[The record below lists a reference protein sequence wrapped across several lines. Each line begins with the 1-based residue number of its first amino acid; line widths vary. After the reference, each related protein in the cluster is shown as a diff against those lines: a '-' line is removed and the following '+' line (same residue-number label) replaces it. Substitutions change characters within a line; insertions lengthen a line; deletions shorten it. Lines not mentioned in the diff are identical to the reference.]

1 MAYTVEELLAV
12 GLLPALECL
21 IEAADRRETVSY
33 ADMVRY
39 IAKRT
44 SDPRFA
50 RAWHD
55 GGEVAGTLMNR
66 ILEVAPAAPPI
77 NTRVVKAGTTLPSTG
92 ADPYVE
98 RYLDA
103 EYSKLDDVE
112 KREIINRLH
121 ESVWDF
127 PRWRQVGKLAFGRK
141 FVPPEPAPGE
151 GDGKAK
157 RLGFGGPPESENH
170 LRPKEYVAN
179 HPREFGAPRDCKK
192 GLMEYR
198 LPSADEMDVLFMS
211 TREQVVVEVKS
222 KISNSVDLERGVFQC
237 VKYRAVLQAQSDV
250 SNPGSQTTVR
260 ALLVSEQPLG
270 SRLAEWARKL
280 DVKVRVIRPLRPK
293 TGK

>member
-1 MAYTVEELLAV
+1 LAYTLEELLAV
-12 GLLPALECL
+12 GLPPAMECL

-55 GGEVAGTLMNR
+55 GGDVAGTLMNR
-66 ILEVAPAAPPI
+66 ILEVAPTAPPI
-77 NTRVVKAGTTLPSTG
+77 NTLVVRAGTNLPSTG
-92 ADPYVE
+92 ADAYVE
-98 RYLDA
+98 RYLNV
-103 EYSKLDDVE
+103 EYSKLDDAQ
-112 KREIINRLH
+112 KREIINRIH

-141 FVPPEPAPGE
+141 FVPPEPVSGE
-151 GDGKAK
+151 SDGKAE

-170 LRPKEYVAN
+170 LRLKKYVAS
-179 HPREFGAPRDCKK
+179 HPREFGAPKDCKK

-222 KISNSVDLERGVFQC
+222 KRSNSVDLERGVFQC
-237 VKYRAVLQAQSDV
+237 VKYRAVLQAKSDV
-250 SNPGSQTTVR
+250 SNPESRATVR
-260 ALLVSEQPLG
+260 ALLVSEHPLG
-270 SRLAEWARKL
+270 SKLAKWATKL
-280 DVKVRVIRPLRPK
+280 DVEVRVISPLR
-293 TGK
+293 